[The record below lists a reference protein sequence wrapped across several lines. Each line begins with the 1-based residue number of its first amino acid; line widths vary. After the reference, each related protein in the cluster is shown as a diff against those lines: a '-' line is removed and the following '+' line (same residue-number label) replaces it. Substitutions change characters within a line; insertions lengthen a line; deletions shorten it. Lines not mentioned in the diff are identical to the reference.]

1 MRRRLLSVLA
11 LGIVLGACARPA
23 AADERHLVL
32 VSIDGLR
39 PEFYLDG
46 ASPARELAALADRGA
61 RARAAEPVFPSVT
74 YPNHAS
80 IVTGVRPA
88 RHGILFNVLFEP
100 DGGRGRWY
108 ERAADLRATPIW
120 EWART
125 AGLRTAAVAWPST
138 VGAAIDLLVPERDY
152 FARRTPLDALLEA
165 ATPGLFDRL
174 AQPPRPRAFK
184 DPVEWDE
191 FVTRTAAAMIRDARP
206 HLTLLHLVQL
216 DHFQHRGGLRG
227 AHVMPA
233 LARVDGHITLLL
245 RALREAGIAERA
257 LLIVTGDH
265 GFEDIREL
273 VFPNEVLAR
282 AGLRGCPAAGP
293 GWQATAHVAGGAA
306 AVFVEPRGDPGV
318 IAKAETALRG
328 EAPGRYTVLTR
339 RQLDDLGAMTGA
351 ALGIEAAPGYGLA
364 GSCGRGLTQP
374 RSGGTHGYLPSRPG
388 MATGFIAAGAGV
400 RAGTALERMR
410 LIDVAPTAARLLGL
424 TAPPVEGRVLD
435 ELVQ

>member
-1 MRRRLLSVLA
+1 MRRLPCVLLL
-11 LGIVLGACARPA
+11 LGIVLEAWARPA
-23 AADERHLVL
+23 AADERHLIL

-39 PEFYLDG
+39 PELYLDP
-46 ASPARELAALADRGA
+46 ASPAREIAALADRGA

-80 IVTGVRPA
+80 IVTGMRPA

-100 DGGRGRWY
+100 DGRRGRWY

-120 EWART
+120 EWARA

-138 VGAAIDLLVPERDY
+138 VGARIDQLVPERDY
-152 FARRTPLDALLEA
+152 YARRAPLDALLEA

-174 AQPPRPRAFK
+174 AAPPRPGAFQ
-184 DPVEWDE
+184 DPIAWDE
-191 FVTRTAAAMIRDARP
+191 FTTRTAAAMIRATRP

-216 DHFQHRGGLRG
+216 DHVQHRGGVRG
-227 AHVMPA
+227 AEVLPA
-233 LARVDGHITLLL
+233 LARIDGHIGSLV
-245 RALREAGIAERA
+245 RAAREAGIAERA

-265 GFEDIREL
+265 GFEDMREL

-306 AVFVEPRGDPGV
+306 AVFAEPPDDPGLV
-318 IAKAETALRG
+318 AKVETALRR
-328 EAPGRYTVLTR
+328 EAAGRYRVLTR
-339 RQLDDLGAMTGA
+339 RELDDLGAMTGA
-351 ALGIEAAPGYGLA
+351 ALGIEAAPGHGLA
-364 GSCGRGLTQP
+364 GSCGRGLTQAHA
-374 RSGGTHGYLPSRPG
+374 GGTHGYLPSRPG
-388 MATGFIAAGAGV
+388 MATGFVAAGAGV
-400 RAGTALERMR
+400 RAGVALERIR

-424 TAPPVEGRVLD
+424 TPPPVEGRVLD
-435 ELVQ
+435 EIVQ